1 MAFKTPKDI
10 DRRLKRKLKYDIQR
24 KGLIDT
30 WALYRS
36 IDVTAEIDINFG
48 TFMSANYT
56 YTVTIYAEEYLVYL
70 DERFSIT
77 SDFISSQSFRN
88 TINRLRIYFVAY
100 LQNEYPLLKFDNV
113 TLDLN
118 EVIIFNQP

>member
-1 MAFKTPKDI
+1 MPFKTPRDI
-10 DRRLKRKLKYDIQR
+10 DRRLTRKLKYDIQR

-56 YTVTIYAEEYLVYL
+56 YTIRIFAEEYLVYL
-70 DERFSIT
+70 NERFSVT
-77 SDFISSQSFRN
+77 DDFVKSQSYRN
-88 TINRLRIYFVAY
+88 TIERLRRYFIAY
-100 LQNEYPLLKFDNV
+100 LSNEYPLLNFENI

-118 EVIIFNQP
+118 EVILVNQP